1 MFRSKLASR
10 TVSLETAVRCLNRV
24 SELRG
29 VTSAGSEGIGRDQNV
44 ISLDELLVFS
54 RERGI
59 KLRPKT
65 LGWSRLV
72 RVTAFTQVLL
82 RLNNG
87 NIIVALK
94 NSDANSTAVV
104 VSDPLYEGGKPF
116 IIPAEPLSEVWAGE
130 ALIVEPRQGKA
141 ERAVACLL
149 WVLSVAGFITSG
161 FLLLRVLREAI
172 GS

>member
-44 ISLDELLVFS
+44 ICLDELLVFS

-104 VSDPLYEGGKPF
+104 
-116 IIPAEPLSEVWAGE
+116 
-130 ALIVEPRQGKA
+130 
-141 ERAVACLL
+141 
-149 WVLSVAGFITSG
+149 
-161 FLLLRVLREAI
+161 
-172 GS
+172 